1 MNKSKKKNELRELIG
16 FKQKQRSK
24 LSGGGKERKMCA
36 RRRQDQNLHRGVV
49 PPAYKLTRLLISLLR
64 RMTVHGIQE
73 KRGSFR
79 TLFSIL
85 TNLKKINPFYSV
97 LLLSLLR
104 SLNGTQGIFCLSN
117 GFYSFLYGRLSIYI
131 TRKLKN
137 LLSVYEA
144 DIFAKLSYTLNEV
157 KVIGVLGGLSILVD
171 YFVSKICLYEVLKR
185 FLAFCL
191 RSTKTCA

>member
-1 MNKSKKKNELRELIG
+1 MYMELAGKK
-16 FKQKQRSK
+16 
-24 LSGGGKERKMCA
+24 
-36 RRRQDQNLHRGVV
+36 
-49 PPAYKLTRLLISLLR
+49 
-64 RMTVHGIQE
+64 
-73 KRGSFR
+73 GSFG

-85 TNLKKINPFYSV
+85 TNLKKINPFYPV

-104 SLNGTQGIFCLSN
+104 SLNGTQGIFAFQMGSN
-117 GFYSFLYGRLSIYI
+117 GRLSIYI

-185 FLAFCL
+185 FLAFCC

>member
-1 MNKSKKKNELRELIG
+1 MCTPQVGLEPTQGCCYSSIQADAFINFAIATYDVHGKKRFFWNSIFYSNQPQEDKP
-16 FKQKQRSK
+16 F
-24 LSGGGKERKMCA
+24 LSGSF
-36 RRRQDQNLHRGVV
+36 VV
-49 PPAYKLTRLLISLLR
+49 SFEIT
-64 RMTVHGIQE
+64 
-73 KRGSFR
+73 KRHSR
-79 TLFSIL
+79 D
-85 TNLKKINPFYSV
+85 
-97 LLLSLLR
+97 
-104 SLNGTQGIFCLSN
+104 FCLSN

-144 DIFAKLSYTLNEV
+144 DIFAKLSYKLNEV

>member
-1 MNKSKKKNELRELIG
+1 
-16 FKQKQRSK
+16 
-24 LSGGGKERKMCA
+24 MCTPQVGLEPTQGCCSSSIQA
-36 RRRQDQNLHRGVV
+36 NASINFAIATYD
-49 PPAYKLTRLLISLLR
+49 
-64 RMTVHGIQE
+64 VHGIQE
-73 KRGSFR
+73 KRGSFI

-171 YFVSKICLYEVLKR
+171 YFVSKICLYKVLKR